1 MSRVT
6 LSEVKAV
13 QPQWFSR
20 GNKRFFGDL
29 GYRVL
34 QGKNTGRP
42 YLVRSTCA
50 WSDMLGKPKTCH
62 FAINPL
68 SEDLHIQPLVKGDN
82 GLHLQFSSI
91 AEVHKWMRR
100 H

>member
-6 LSEVKAV
+6 LSDVKAA

-20 GNKRFFGDL
+20 ENKRFFGDL

-34 QGKNTGRP
+34 HGKKSGRA

-62 FAINPL
+62 FAINPIA
-68 SEDLHIQPLVKGDN
+68 EDLRIQPLVKAAD
-82 GLHLQFSSI
+82 GLHKQFGSI
-91 AEVHKWMRR
+91 DQVHDWMRS